1 MRKQNGFTLIELTLF
16 ITIMS
21 FLGVG
26 ILSAF
31 YVSLH
36 SAPDIQNSARAS
48 ELAQQRMEL
57 IVGSKEVSG
66 FASTVDPCVASP
78 GLAVCA
84 APAGFTVSSNI
95 VGNWGGNANYK
106 DITVTVSGD
115 GSATL
120 ERLVANY

>member
-1 MRKQNGFTLIELTLF
+1 MHRQNGFTLIELTLF

-21 FLGVG
+21 FLGTG
-26 ILSAF
+26 ILAAF

-57 IVGSKEVSG
+57 IVGSKEVNG
-66 FASTVDPCVASP
+66 FTSTADPCVVSP
-78 GLAVCA
+78 GLAVCS

-95 VGNWGGNANYK
+95 VGSWGGSPNYK
-106 DITVTVSGD
+106 DITVTVSGN